1 MKALIQTLIYT
12 ERTVMRLPSRADHVG
27 SLLRPAAL
35 REARRQHAAGTLS
48 AEALQQIEDRCIQE
62 AIRMQEEIGLRAV
75 TDGEYR
81 RAFWHYDFL
90 AGLDGVDM
98 VEIDS
103 AVQFSGAR
111 QLRPIGP
118 AVTGKLDYTTD
129 HMVDHFVFLQRH
141 TQEMPKQSLPS
152 PTALHYRGG
161 RKAIS
166 ATVYPDIEDFFH
178 DLGLAYQKAIAAF
191 AAAGCRYLQL
201 DEVYLAYLC
210 DPRQHDELRARGEN
224 PDNLVQTYAQLINLA
239 LAHRPA
245 AMTLAMHLC
254 RGNFRSS
261 WIAQGGYEPVADL
274 LFNTIGIDVYFMEYD
289 TERAGDFAPLRFL
302 PRDKMVVLGLV
313 TSKTG
318 ELESKDELKRR
329 IDEATHYVSIDQ
341 LALSPQCGFASTEEG
356 NLLTAEQQRAKL
368 ALVVEVAEEIWGG
381 A

>member
-1 MKALIQTLIYT
+1 M
-12 ERTVMRLPSRADHVG
+12 
-27 SLLRPAAL
+27 AL
-35 REARRQHAAGTLS
+35 REARQQHAAGTLS
-48 AEALQQIEDRCIQE
+48 REALRTIEDRCIQE
-62 AIRMQEEIGLRAV
+62 AIQMQEDIGLQAV

-90 AGLDGVDM
+90 AGLDGVEM
-98 VEIDS
+98 VETTV
-103 AVQFSGAR
+103 AVQFSGAQ
-111 QLRPIGP
+111 QLRPIAP

-129 HMVDHFVFLQRH
+129 HMVDHFAFVKNH
-141 TQEMPKQSLPS
+141 THVTPKISLPS

-166 ATVYPDIEDFFH
+166 TAVYPDLEAFFD

-191 AAAGCRYLQL
+191 ARAGCTYLQL

-210 DPRQHDELRARGEN
+210 DPRQHEELRSRGEN
-224 PDNLVQTYAQLINLA
+224 PDNLIQTYAQLINLA
-239 LAHRPA
+239 IAKRPA
-245 AMTLAMHLC
+245 DMLLAMHLC

-289 TERAGDFAPLRFL
+289 TERAGGFAPLRFL
-302 PRDKMVVLGLV
+302 PRDKMVVLGLI

-318 ELESKDELKRR
+318 ALEDKDVLKRR
-329 IDEATHYVSIDQ
+329 IDEAAQYVPIDQ

-356 NLLTAEQQRAKL
+356 NMLTYDAQRAKL
-368 ALVVEVAEEIWGG
+368 ALVVEVAREVWG
-381 A
+381 